1 MNFFLNLFLITNRIR
16 EVPGFT
22 PWGAMIWV
30 GQKFIYSPQGAC
42 TGFLPLFKGDL
53 DFYDP

>member
-22 PWGAMIWV
+22 PWGDDLGGAE
-30 GQKFIYSPQGAC
+30 IYLFSSG
-42 TGFLPLFKGDL
+42 GLDFLPLFKGDL